1 MSGNTGNASG
11 GSIPGAGVWLV
22 EDFTLFGNFHM
33 RMARRGSLGLLWVM
47 VLLVGCAER
56 TLQEKLQDLDERQR
70 EYQVRID
77 GITDEDTRRA
87 LTHLNDMFFWIERS
101 ELEQKV
107 PPEQVEYEPSAFTIL
122 DDYENPRDMA
132 EQWAAGLMLVNDV
145 RSRPSETRLQSPFEY
160 PFESRLE
167 WRSVTLKDGTALS
180 VVKRDPFADQ
190 TGLAPIVLWNSAF
203 ERLETRLERHRN
215 LPPGQVPAQPAP
227 VVRARGKLTLKVP
240 ESLPLLAFTTAEVGE
255 TREVAGWSFTL
266 KQIDGHRARLIIGL
280 PKDFDQEN
288 VDTVLDSMVVEASDE
303 TGRFLS
309 RSGSSQ
315 GPEGREG
322 SMLDVLDTLIEA
334 AEAGKLDDQ
343 DMQERLVREQRNL
356 LDEDHPEL
364 YYEVAFRGMVNR
376 IQLRIPGL
384 AKESVL
390 TVPLDM
396 TPVQFEVPDNL
407 NEPKPF
413 GVTARVY
420 DHDAADWLLNQ
431 PLEARPD
438 ELASLIT
445 TTFRAGEDIGTPGFE
460 VTDKVYFHFPE
471 RMSNRLVSTFE
482 RFDEVNALALL
493 DESGKVLYEYD
504 PADRDAPLK
513 FTVDRVEYQ
522 PGRFDAPP
530 ARLRGEIDITLYT
543 NINVSDYSIDALPEG
558 YEMHGPVLFG
568 PQAADNQ
575 VPDLV
580 LAYDAEENYLKK
592 ITTVRHGFD
601 EGWPRRAYHFYGM
614 PEGFVFVSRGTGQK
628 VPYAFQVSLQES
640 E

>member
-1 MSGNTGNASG
+1 MEIVRRAS
-11 GSIPGAGVWLV
+11 
-22 EDFTLFGNFHM
+22 F
-33 RMARRGSLGLLWVM
+33 GLLWVM
-47 VLLVGCAER
+47 VFLIGCAER
-56 TLQEKLQDLDERQR
+56 TSEEKLQALEEKQK
-70 EYQVRID
+70 EYQARID
-77 GITDEDTRRA
+77 GISDEEARRT
-87 LTHLNDMFFWIERS
+87 LTHLNDMVFWVERS

-132 EQWAAGLMLVNDV
+132 EQWAAGLLLVSDL
-145 RSRPSETRLQSPFEY
+145 RYRPAETRVLPPFEY

-167 WRSVTLKDGTALS
+167 WQSVTLKDGTALS
-180 VVKRDPFADQ
+180 VVERDPFADQ
-190 TGLAPIVLWNSAF
+190 TGLAPMVLWNSAF
-203 ERLETRLERHRN
+203 ERLETQLERHRN
-215 LPPGQVPAQPAP
+215 LPIGQVPPKPAP
-227 VVRARGKLTLKVP
+227 VVRARGKLTLKMP
-240 ESLPLLAFTTAEVGE
+240 EALPTLAFTAAEVGE
-255 TREVAGWSFTL
+255 TKAVADWRFTL
-266 KQIDGHRARLIIGL
+266 KEIDGHQARLIVGL
-280 PKDFDQEN
+280 PKDFDQES
-288 VDTVLDSMVVEASDE
+288 VDAVLDSMVAEASDE
-303 TGRFLS
+303 SGRFLS

-315 GPEGREG
+315 GPEGSEG
-322 SMLDVLDTLIEA
+322 SMLEVLETLIET
-334 AEAGKLDDQ
+334 AEAGELDDE
-343 DMQERLVREQRNL
+343 DMLERVVREQRNL

-364 YYEVAFRGMVNR
+364 YYEVAFRGTPSR

-396 TPVQFEVPDNL
+396 APVQFEVPDNL

-420 DHDAADWLLNQ
+420 DHDASDWLLNQ

-445 TTFRAGEDIGTPGFE
+445 PTFVAGEDIGTPGFE
-460 VTDKVYFHFPE
+460 VTDKVYFHFPD

-504 PADRDAPLK
+504 PDDRDAPLK

-522 PGRFDAPP
+522 PGRFDGPP
-530 ARLRGEIDITLYT
+530 ATLRGEIDITLYT

-568 PQAADNQ
+568 PSAADNQ

-580 LAYDAEENYLKK
+580 LAYDAQENYLKK

-601 EGWPRRAYHFYGM
+601 EGWSRRAYHFYGT
-614 PEGFVFVSRGTGQK
+614 PAGFVFVSRGTGQK
-628 VPYAFQVSLQES
+628 VPYAFQVSLQE
-640 E
+640 